1 MVVGAL
7 LAMAIAIALLVA
19 SLFRPDGLVFVLWSL
34 LADGVAVTLLVRA
47 LRRRRAAGDDG
58 AGSPGP

>member
-19 SLFRPDGLVFVLWSL
+19 SLFRPDGLAFVVWSL
-34 LADGVAVTLLVRA
+34 VADAAAVTLLVRA
-47 LRRRRAAGDDG
+47 LRRRRAARDD
-58 AGSPGP
+58 ASGSPGP

>member
-7 LAMAIAIALLVA
+7 LAMAIAIVLLVA
-19 SLFRPDGLVFVLWSL
+19 SLFRPDGLAFVLWSL
-34 LADGVAVTLLVRA
+34 LADGVAVTLLVGA

-58 AGSPGP
+58 AGSSGP